1 MRVVVSFELQGAPD
15 EIGPVLSQLTGIL
28 TGAQSEGNEEP
39 DSDWWTPER
48 AAAFVSGLTEPAL
61 AALRII
67 AEGAPRVAFAEV
79 QRRMGMPGLKLAG
92 RLSSIGFA
100 VARMGGPV
108 PFVRDYYQ
116 RVYHIDPQ
124 VAKILG
130 EAIVGEMA
138 RRQPTGERIRARPA
152 RARSSGR
159 SAIRPRAE

>member
-15 EIGPVLSQLTGIL
+15 EIGLVLSQLAEIIS
-28 TGAQSEGNEEP
+28 GAQSEGAGEP
-39 DSDWWTPER
+39 DSDWWTLER
-48 AAAFVSGLTEPAL
+48 AAAFVSGLTAPAL

-67 AEGAPRVAFAEV
+67 AEGAPRVSFAEV
-79 QRRMGMPGLKLAG
+79 QRRMGMPGPELAG

-116 RVYHIDPQ
+116 RVYHIDSR
-124 VAKILG
+124 VAKTLS
-130 EAIVGEMA
+130 EAIAEEV
-138 RRQPTGERIRARPA
+138 RRRPKGERVRSRPA

-159 SAIRPRAE
+159 SPIRPRSQ